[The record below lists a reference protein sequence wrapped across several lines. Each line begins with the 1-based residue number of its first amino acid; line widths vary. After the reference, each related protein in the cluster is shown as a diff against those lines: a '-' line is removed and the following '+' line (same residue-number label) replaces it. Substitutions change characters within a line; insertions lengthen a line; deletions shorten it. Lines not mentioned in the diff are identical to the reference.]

1 MMQKKVKDGVGYRL
15 TAEGTRP
22 EVLPPLSWKSP
33 ASSGYFHI
41 SDFQHGC
48 TRVHLCRAK
57 STKKHG
63 RNENRKMAK
72 KSGIEKEPAAGWS
85 FSGGSLQSSCQGFA
99 AVDFGYS
106 APSRPAGQQGAGQQ
120 GHHQVF
126 PSLADNHTQ
135 TDCEGKEPFLSRA
148 PEPAGRC

>member
-22 EVLPPLSWKSP
+22 EVLPPLSWRSP

-63 RNENRKMAK
+63 RNENTKMAK
-72 KSGIEKEPAAGWS
+72 HIR
-85 FSGGSLQSSCQGFA
+85 
-99 AVDFGYS
+99 Y
-106 APSRPAGQQGAGQQ
+106 
-120 GHHQVF
+120 
-126 PSLADNHTQ
+126 
-135 TDCEGKEPFLSRA
+135 
-148 PEPAGRC
+148 